1 MAYSKDEVK
10 AITDKVLNLCKADAV
25 EVVFSGGER
34 SATRFANSSITANL
48 IEHDQEV
55 AITVYYGK
63 KTASATTHQ
72 FDDDALR
79 RTIDAVQALARR
91 KPENPEVMPL
101 VAPPQPY
108 LEIDAALPS
117 AVNFG
122 PAERAKMV
130 KASTDICEKKGVLG
144 AGYIPKF
151 DWVEARANSAGLFSY
166 FHYADASF
174 ILTCR
179 TPDQT
184 GSGWSGTTG
193 VKDIGNIDAEALTL
207 VAADK
212 ALKSAK
218 PRALEPG
225 NYTVILEPRPAARY
239 LSLMLQSFNARAAE
253 EGRSFMS
260 GKERGQTRLGEKV
273 FGDNFTLR
281 SEVGNPVLRQSP
293 VGEGGLVAPPV
304 TWVEKG
310 VVKNLYYDR
319 YWAAQQKKTP
329 TGTSPNMSLVME
341 GGTATVDE
349 MIKATKRGLLVSFF
363 WYIRPVD
370 QMTLLNTGMTRD
382 GLFLI
387 ENGEIVGPVQNFRW
401 NESPAVSFNNI
412 TKLGRPVP
420 MHTGE
425 AYDNPGTALVPPMM
439 LEDFTMTSISPA
451 V

>member
-1 MAYSKDEVK
+1 MSFSRDEVK
-10 AITDKVLNLCKADAV
+10 QITDKVLNLCKADGV
-25 EVVFSGGER
+25 EVRFSGGER

-48 IEHDQEV
+48 VEHDQEV
-55 AITVYYGK
+55 SVSVYYGQ

-72 FDDDALR
+72 FDDASLKR
-79 RTIDAVQALARR
+79 MIAQVQERAKR
-91 KPENPEVMPL
+91 KPDNAELMPL
-101 VAPPQPY
+101 VKPPQNY
-108 LEIDAALPS
+108 IEVEAAAPD

-122 PAERAKMV
+122 PAERARMV

-144 AGYIPKF
+144 AGYIPKMHWT
-151 DWVEARANSAGLFSY
+151 DAIANSEGLFAY
-166 FHYADASF
+166 FRYAEASF

-184 GSGWSGTTG
+184 GSGWAGTTG
-193 VKDIGNIDAEALTL
+193 VKQVGNIDAVALTE

-212 ALKSAK
+212 ALKSRQ

-225 NYTVILEPRPAARY
+225 NYTVILEPRAAARY
-239 LSLMLQSFNARAAE
+239 VSLMLGAFNARNAE

-260 GKERGQTRLGEKV
+260 GKERGTTRLGEKV
-273 FGDNFTLR
+273 FGDNVTVR
-281 SEVGNPVLRQSP
+281 SEIGNPILRQTP
-293 VGEGGLVAPPV
+293 IGQDGLAARPV

-310 VVKNLYYDR
+310 VVKNLFYDR
-319 YWAAQQKKTP
+319 YWAQRQKKEPTATTP
-329 TGTSPNMSLVME
+329 QMSLVME
-341 GGTATVDE
+341 GGTSTIEE
-349 MIKATKRGLLVSFF
+349 MIKTTKRGLLITFF
-363 WYIRPVD
+363 WYIRAVD
-370 QMTLLNTGMTRD
+370 PQTLLNTGMTRD

-387 ENGEIVGPVQNFRW
+387 ENGEIVAPVQNFRW

-412 TKLGRPVP
+412 TALGRPIP

-425 AYDNPGTALVPPMM
+425 AYDNPGTALIPAMK

>member
-1 MAYSKDEVK
+1 MSYSREQVK
-10 AITDKVLNLCKADAV
+10 QITDKVLNMCKADAV
-25 EVVFSGGER
+25 EVRFSGGER

-48 IEHDQEV
+48 VEQDQEV
-55 AITVYYGK
+55 QITVYYGQ
-63 KTASATTHQ
+63 KTATATTHQ
-72 FDDDALR
+72 FDDGSLKAIVDN
-79 RTIDAVQALARR
+79 VQALARR
-91 KPENPEVMPL
+91 KPDNPEVMQP
-101 VAPPQPY
+101 VAPPQQY
-108 LEIDAALPS
+108 IEVDSALPS
-117 AVNFG
+117 AVGFG
-122 PAERAKMV
+122 PAERARMV
-130 KASTDICEKKGVLG
+130 KASTDITEKKGVLG

-151 DWVEARANSAGLFSY
+151 HWTDAVANSAGLFAY
-166 FHYADASF
+166 HRYADASF

-184 GSGWSGTTG
+184 GSGWAGTTG
-193 VKDIGNIDAEALTL
+193 VKDIANIDAAALTE
-207 VAADK
+207 VAAEK
-212 ALKSAK
+212 ALRSRK

-225 NYTVILEPRPAARY
+225 NYTVIMEPRPAARY
-239 LSLMLQSFNARAAE
+239 LSLMLGALDARAAE

-281 SEVGNPVLRQSP
+281 SEIGNPILRQTP
-293 VGEGGLVAPPV
+293 VGEGGLAAKDV

-310 VVKNLYYDR
+310 VVKTLYDSR
-319 YWAAQQKKTP
+319 YWAQHQKRTP
-329 TGTSPNMSLVME
+329 TATGPQMSLVME

-349 MIKATKRGLLVSFF
+349 MIRSTKRGLLITFF

-412 TKLGRPVP
+412 TMLGRAIP

-425 AYDNPGTALVPPMM
+425 AYDNPGTALVPPMKI
-439 LEDFTMTSISPA
+439 EDFTMTSISPA

>member
-1 MAYSKDEVK
+1 MSFSRDEVK
-10 AITDKVLNLCKADAV
+10 AITDKVLNMAKADAV
-25 EVVFSGGER
+25 EVRFSGGER

-55 AITVYYGK
+55 SITVVYGQK
-63 KTASATTHQ
+63 SASASTHQ
-72 FDDDALR
+72 FDDASLTR
-79 RTIDAVQALARR
+79 MIAQVQELAKR
-91 KPENPEVMPL
+91 KPDNPELMPP
-101 VAPPQPY
+101 VKPPQPY
-108 LEIDAALPS
+108 ITVEAAMPD

-122 PAERAKMV
+122 PAERARMV

-144 AGYIPKF
+144 AGYIPKLHWT
-151 DWVEARANSAGLFSY
+151 DAIANSEGLFAY
-166 FHYADASF
+166 FRYAEASF

-184 GSGWSGTTG
+184 GSGWAGTTG
-193 VKDIGNIDAEALTL
+193 MKQVGNIDAVALTE
-207 VAADK
+207 VASDK
-212 ALKSAK
+212 ALKSRK

-239 LSLMLQSFNARAAE
+239 LSLMLGSLNARAAE

-260 GKERGQTRLGEKV
+260 GKERSTTRLGEKV

-281 SEVGNPVLRQSP
+281 SEIGNPILRQTP
-293 VGEGGLVAPPV
+293 IAQDGLAAKPM

-310 VVKNLYYDR
+310 VVKNLFYDR
-319 YWAAQQKKTP
+319 YWAQRQKREP
-329 TGTSPNMSLVME
+329 TGTTPQMSLVME
-341 GGTATVDE
+341 GGTTAIDE
-349 MIKATKRGLLVSFF
+349 MIKSTKRGLLVTFF
-363 WYIRPVD
+363 WYIRAVEP
-370 QMTLLNTGMTRD
+370 QTLLNTGMTRD

-387 ENGEIVGPVQNFRW
+387 ENGEIVAPVQNFRW

-412 TKLGRPVP
+412 TALGRPVA

-425 AYDNPGTALVPPMM
+425 AYDNPGTALVPAMKI
-439 LEDFTMTSISPA
+439 EDFTMTSISPA